1 MTVTF
6 CGHREIDNSERVR
19 AWLTE
24 TVTELIEQ
32 GAEIFYIG
40 DSGAFDRMA
49 ACVVHTL
56 KASYPNIRSV
66 LVLAYLDRPA
76 DLRFFDGSTFPPLEK
91 VPLRFAISHRNRWMV
106 DASDCV
112 VACVKY
118 GWGGAAQTLDYAV
131 RRKKQIVCYAG

>member
-6 CGHREIDNSERVR
+6 CGHREIDDSERVR

-24 TVTELIEQ
+24 TVTALIGQ
-32 GAEIFYIG
+32 GADLFYIG

-49 ACVVHTL
+49 AGVVHEL
-56 KASYPNIRSV
+56 KAVYPKIQSV

-76 DLRFFDGSTFPPLEK
+76 DLRLFDRSTYPPLET
-91 VPLRFAISHRNRWMV
+91 VPLRFAISRRNRWMV

-112 VACVKY
+112 VACVRY

-131 RRKKQIVCYAG
+131 RRNKQIIRYAD